1 MIDNPTTQQLLIEM
15 SMSAR
20 QELRQANERIIE
32 LTREN
37 GRLLADMKAL
47 KAENRKLKRESNK

>member
-1 MIDNPTTQQLLIEM
+1 
-15 SMSAR
+15 MSAR